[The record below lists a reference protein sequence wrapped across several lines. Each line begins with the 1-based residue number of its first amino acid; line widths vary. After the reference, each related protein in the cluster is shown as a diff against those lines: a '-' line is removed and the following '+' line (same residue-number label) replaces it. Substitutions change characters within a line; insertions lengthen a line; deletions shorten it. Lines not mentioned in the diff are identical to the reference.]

1 MPSAIGEKIKL
12 IRESERL
19 NRRQLS
25 ELVDIPYSSLTYYES
40 GRTVPDVT
48 VVMKIFNQPRFK
60 KYTMWFMV
68 DEISPE
74 AGQVAPALACI
85 KLEDIS
91 STCSE
96 QEIG

>member
-1 MPSAIGEKIKL
+1 MSTAIGEKIKL

-48 VVMKIFNQPRFK
+48 VVMKIFNHQKFK
-60 KYTMWFMV
+60 KYTMWFMT
-68 DEISPE
+68 DEIAPE
-74 AGQVAPALACI
+74 AGQIAPALAH
-85 KLEDIS
+85 
-91 STCSE
+91 
-96 QEIG
+96 IGLDATNYTHSGQKTG